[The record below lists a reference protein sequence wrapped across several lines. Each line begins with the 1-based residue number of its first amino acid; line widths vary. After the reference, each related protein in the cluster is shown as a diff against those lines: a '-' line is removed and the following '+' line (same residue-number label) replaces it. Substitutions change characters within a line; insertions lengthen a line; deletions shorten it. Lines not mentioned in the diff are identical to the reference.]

1 MLYRITDKPIFEE
14 HPELSQIHEFAS
26 LPDKVLKW
34 IFMVYDW
41 DGPFRKLPI
50 AKRREIAANNI
61 LYTANRR
68 TNFDKYVT
76 KLLKGEVTEVNM
88 GIAAF
93 NETQYDEDRETLEA
107 LKDGIKDIRRMM
119 KEKAKNF
126 KDAKD
131 KADLAKKLREMA
143 EEKKILEDIFEL
155 RDGLASD
162 EEDYERS
169 ASVLDEYMENEK

>member
-14 HPELSQIHEFAS
+14 HPELSQIQEFAS

-50 AKRREIAANNI
+50 TKRREIAANNI

-76 KLLKGEVTEVNM
+76 KLLKGEVAEVNM

-93 NETQYDEDRETLEA
+93 GEQQYDEDRETLEA
-107 LKDGIKDIRRMM
+107 LKDGIRDIRRMM
-119 KEKAKNF
+119 KKEVKDF

-155 RDGLASD
+155 REGLSAD
-162 EEDYERS
+162 EEDFERS
-169 ASVLDEYMENEK
+169 ASVLDEYMENED